1 MNFHTGTYFLQP
13 GLEEIDLPTMTH
25 GAQHPYFSKKA
36 WHIQLQWAQS
46 YSTKKTEAYDWP
58 QNNCF
63 CYSPLLYET
72 LIVPD
77 LAPSLDVF
85 DWTWESGSIEVQPP
99 ASALASLPYFT
110 SDITSNLRLLE
121 QVLTRIWGSWR
132 WFWFDKSHDMV
143 VIDREAVSVL
153 HFRTCWTCFLLGTKS
168 SWFSDMILCW
178 RPNLYS
184 EVPQAM
190 DQHVMYIIVYIY

>member
-1 MNFHTGTYFLQP
+1 
-13 GLEEIDLPTMTH
+13 MTH
-25 GAQHPYFSKKA
+25 GAQHPYFSKKKA

-46 YSTKKTEAYDWP
+46 CSTKKTEAYDWP

-99 ASALASLPYFT
+99 ASALASLPYVA
-110 SDITSNLRLLE
+110 SGITSN
-121 QVLTRIWGSWR
+121 
-132 WFWFDKSHDMV
+132 
-143 VIDREAVSVL
+143 
-153 HFRTCWTCFLLGTKS
+153 
-168 SWFSDMILCW
+168 
-178 RPNLYS
+178 
-184 EVPQAM
+184 
-190 DQHVMYIIVYIY
+190 